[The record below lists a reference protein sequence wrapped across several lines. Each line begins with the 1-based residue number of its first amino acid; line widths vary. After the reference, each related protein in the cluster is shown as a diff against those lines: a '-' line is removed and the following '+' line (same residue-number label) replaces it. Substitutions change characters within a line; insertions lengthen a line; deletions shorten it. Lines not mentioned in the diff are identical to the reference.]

1 MLTKV
6 AIKAGKHWETV
17 AKYYDGSAYFKNVNY
32 PTLWV
37 NGTNDFH
44 FDLPATQKSSNAV
57 SGSVTLRY
65 QLQMGHGHQA
75 VWNTK
80 ECYAFADSVIKGK
93 TSLLKV
99 KKPKLQGSTLSVKT
113 IGKISKAKL
122 LYTKGTEK
130 VWPDRE
136 WAEIPAALNGQT
148 VAGDIPDGATAV
160 YFNIYDTNNMMVS
173 SEFIEVK

>member
-1 MLTKV
+1 
-6 AIKAGKHWETV
+6 
-17 AKYYDGSAYFKNVNY
+17 
-32 PTLWV
+32 
-37 NGTNDFH
+37 
-44 FDLPATQKSSNAV
+44 
-57 SGSVTLRY
+57 
-65 QLQMGHGHQA
+65 MGHGHQA